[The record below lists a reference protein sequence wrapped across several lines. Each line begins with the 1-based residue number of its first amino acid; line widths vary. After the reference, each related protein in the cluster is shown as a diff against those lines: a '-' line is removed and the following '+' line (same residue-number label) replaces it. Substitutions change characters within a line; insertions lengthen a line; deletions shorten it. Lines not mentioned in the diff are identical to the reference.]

1 MATLRV
7 RVYNIRFGDA
17 VLVTVPDR
25 DGTKTTTRHILIDVG
40 NVLRGDGGE
49 DAVFGPIVEDIRSV
63 LDGKPLDL
71 YVMTHEHLDHVQ
83 GLFYGST
90 RLGLE
95 LDVERAWLTA
105 SSEPNYYETH
115 DKARRKKLQATDAY
129 RQAGRFLA
137 AEPAASEALQPL
149 LVNNNPNR
157 TGQCVA
163 YLRELA
169 SNKPPSYV
177 HRETD
182 LDGKHPFREA
192 KLKLWAPE
200 EDTSIYYGSLQP
212 VAFSARS
219 AGPDGDGRS
228 LVVPTPPRGV
238 DTGAFFALVESRR
251 RGVFDNL
258 LAIDRAA
265 NNSSIVLALE
275 WRGYRLLFPGDA
287 EHRSWNEM
295 DKRGLLEPVH
305 FLKVA
310 HHGSWNGTPTGEL
323 LDKILPMPAQDDR
336 PRHAAISTCVNTYNN
351 VPDTDTRTRLEER
364 CIVTSVEDSPNE
376 LFFDVALDA

>member
-7 RVYNIRFGDA
+7 RVYNVRFGDA
-17 VLVTVPDR
+17 VLVTIPDR
-25 DGTKTTTRHILIDVG
+25 RGSKTTTRHILIDVG

-63 LDGKPLDL
+63 VGGKPLDL
-71 YVMTHEHLDHVQ
+71 YIMTHEHLDHVQ
-83 GLFYGST
+83 GLFYGSS

-105 SSEPNYYETH
+105 SAEPNYYATH
-115 DKARRKKLQATDAY
+115 PAARRKKLEATDAY

-137 AEPAASEALQPL
+137 AEPVAEEALRPL
-149 LVNNNPNR
+149 LVNNDPNR

-169 SNKPPSYV
+169 STKPPTYV

-182 LDGKHPFREA
+182 LAGTHPFREA

-200 EDTSIYYGSLQP
+200 EDTSIYYGSFQP
-212 VAFSARS
+212 VAFRARP
-219 AGPDGDGRS
+219 GVDGGNARS
-228 LVVPTPPRGV
+228 LVVPAPPRGV
-238 DTGAFFALVESRR
+238 DTGAFYGLVESRQ

-323 LDKILPMPAQDDR
+323 LDKLLPVPPQDER
-336 PRHAAISTCVNTYNN
+336 PRYAAISTCQNTYNN
-351 VPDTDTRTRLEER
+351 VPDAETRERLEER
-364 CIVTSVEDSPNE
+364 CIVTSVEDSPND
-376 LFFDVALDA
+376 LYFDVSFSA